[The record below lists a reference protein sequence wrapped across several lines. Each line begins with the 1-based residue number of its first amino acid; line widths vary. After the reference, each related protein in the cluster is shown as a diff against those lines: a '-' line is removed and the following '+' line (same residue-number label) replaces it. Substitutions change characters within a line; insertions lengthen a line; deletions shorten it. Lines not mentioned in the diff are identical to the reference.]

1 MIIVLS
7 IAVHLRLQN
16 ILFNHD
22 TINGTFNK
30 WDDTIRG
37 STLWLRSLEAQSG
50 LMLLHVN
57 TCDITD
63 RIRTEYRKNIDRE
76 TNKHR
81 HKIDKEYTQNRTN
94 IGRK

>member
-7 IAVHLRLQN
+7 IAVHARLQI

-22 TINGTFNK
+22 TINGPFNK
-30 WDDTIRG
+30 WDDTISG
-37 STLWLRSLEAQSG
+37 TTCGWTSPEAQSG

-81 HKIDKEYTQNRTN
+81 HKIDKEYTQNRAN